1 MIHTAAGPIEP
12 TEAVPHRIVDTDED
26 EFIVGHK
33 LEQLAAHR
41 DDETS
46 CDQFEL
52 EADEPPVDSSHIA
65 SDEEVCAAMGT
76 LIHRAMENAFPPNK
90 EDKLRLIVYAY
101 DIWRLVL
108 PDDRVPTLEVRLKEG
123 RSLSNVNLA
132 NILRTFDS
140 SYMNLSIN
148 LWN

>member
-1 MIHTAAGPIEP
+1 
-12 TEAVPHRIVDTDED
+12 
-26 EFIVGHK
+26 
-33 LEQLAAHR
+33 
-41 DDETS
+41 
-46 CDQFEL
+46 
-52 EADEPPVDSSHIA
+52 
-65 SDEEVCAAMGT
+65 
-76 LIHRAMENAFPPNK
+76 MENAFPPNK